1 MKATLWMG
9 KQDIRV
15 ENVPD
20 PKILNSRDAIV
31 RVTSTCICGSDLH
44 MYNAYMVGMEKGDVL
59 GHEFMGEVVEV
70 GPGVKNL
77 RTGDRVVVPFP
88 IACGQCN
95 ACAAGL
101 FAGCENSNPNAW
113 MQEKAWGH
121 ATAGM
126 FGYSHMTGGFAGGQA
141 EYVRVPYA
149 DVGPFKVPEGL
160 TDEQVIFLTDVFPTG
175 YMAAEMAD
183 IRPGTVVAI
192 WGAGPVGQ
200 FAAASARLL
209 GAEKVIIIDRLPYR
223 LRVAM
228 DNTGAIPINFDEVDL
243 GEALIDLTAGRG
255 PDACIDAVGMESVG
269 HGPLAAMDRVASATR
284 LMPDRATPLREVI
297 QSVRNGGNISII
309 GDYMALVNE
318 VPVGSLMNRG
328 ITVRTGQSHPQ
339 RYIPKLLEYIQSGQI
354 DPTFIITHR
363 LPLDQ
368 AAHGYKI
375 FNDKADECL
384 KIVMKT
390 GMS

>member
-1 MKATLWMG
+1 MKATMWMG

-15 ENVPD
+15 GEVPD
-20 PKILNSRDAIV
+20 PKILNSRDAII

-44 MYNAYMVGMEKGDVL
+44 MYNAYMMGMEKGDVL

-77 RTGDRVVVPFP
+77 RVGDRVVVPFP
-88 IACGQCN
+88 IVCGACN
-95 ACAAGL
+95 ACQAGL
-101 FAGCENSNPNAW
+101 FAACENSNPNAW

-126 FGYSHMTGGFAGGQA
+126 FGYSHLTGGFAGGQA

-149 DVGPFKVPEGL
+149 DVGPYKVPEGL
-160 TDEQVIFLTDVFPTG
+160 TDDQVIFLTDVFPTG

-209 GAEKVIIIDRLPYR
+209 GAEKIIVIDRLPYR
-223 LRVAM
+223 LRIAKE
-228 DNTGAIPINFDEVDL
+228 NSGAIPINFETVDL

-318 VPVGSLMNRG
+318 VPMGSLMNRG

-375 FNDKADECL
+375 FNDKEDECL

-390 GMS
+390 KM